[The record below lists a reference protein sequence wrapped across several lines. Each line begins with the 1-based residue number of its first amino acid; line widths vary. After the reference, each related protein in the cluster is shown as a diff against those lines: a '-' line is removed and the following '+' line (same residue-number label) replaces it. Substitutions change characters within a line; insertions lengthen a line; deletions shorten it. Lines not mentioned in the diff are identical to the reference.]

1 MAVTH
6 HRERAQWTVVTKAD
20 FLREA
25 RSGLGLTERIPPVA
39 QVGGP
44 RYVEGHSGG
53 PWKPHHSS
61 STLGFTEEPTLS

>member
-1 MAVTH
+1 MVVTH
-6 HRERAQWTVVTKAD
+6 HRERAQQTVVTKAD
-20 FLREA
+20 FMREV
-25 RSGLGLTERIPPVA
+25 RGGLGLTERIPPDA

-44 RYVEGHSGG
+44 RLVEGHSGR